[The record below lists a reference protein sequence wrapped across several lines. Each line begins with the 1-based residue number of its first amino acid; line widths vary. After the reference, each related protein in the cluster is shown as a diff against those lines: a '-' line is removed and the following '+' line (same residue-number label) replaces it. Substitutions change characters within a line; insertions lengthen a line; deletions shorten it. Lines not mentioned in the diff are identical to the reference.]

1 MRKFIYFVTDSEECS
16 SAHSSHFVHILWRML
31 ARQTTINR
39 HLSFQ
44 AHNFSQ
50 HPVKTAKYKCFLES
64 TFDANV
70 DCKAT
75 DDQTSGC
82 KTSSGQEGWQCNNG
96 ECIEKE
102 RVCDNSL
109 DCLDSSD
116 EDIGCGLYPGSTC
129 NSWFGLNHVECV
141 VEGNF
146 I

>member
-1 MRKFIYFVTDSEECS
+1 MRKT
-16 SAHSSHFVHILWRML
+16 
-31 ARQTTINR
+31 
-39 HLSFQ
+39 
-44 AHNFSQ
+44 HNN
-50 HPVKTAKYKCFLES
+50 KCFLKN
-64 TFDANV
+64 TFDENV
-70 DCKAT
+70 DCKET

-116 EDIGCGLYPGSTC
+116 EDVGCGLYPGSTC
-129 NSWFGLNHVECV
+129 NSWFGLHHVECV